1 MRTSR
6 IELQEVAI
14 RALPTR
20 TDGKHLGV
28 RTRKCQNCPVREN
41 PNGTIL
47 GVEREFAALERHRE
61 GSFGRRSK
69 VKSVKTSAE
78 GSHFDHETELFL

>member
-28 RTRKCQNCPVREN
+28 RTRKCQNCPVRETQTGQFWALSAN
-41 PNGTIL
+41 SRRLSGTAKGHL
-47 GVEREFAALERHRE
+47 VVAPR
-61 GSFGRRSK
+61 
-69 VKSVKTSAE
+69 
-78 GSHFDHETELFL
+78 

>member
-20 TDGKHLGV
+20 TDGKHLAMESNG
-28 RTRKCQNCPVREN
+28 KCHLR
-41 PNGTIL
+41 
-47 GVEREFAALERHRE
+47 
-61 GSFGRRSK
+61 
-69 VKSVKTSAE
+69 SAE
-78 GSHFDHETELFL
+78 LSDTLGW